1 MPDPLR
7 LTIWLIAAWMVL
19 GSPSSGAQ
27 APPVAAPAESAP
39 AVPVPVPVPVPVE
52 PVESDSPGVA
62 AILATAPRTPAE
74 KVRAAKILT
83 GFDRPDLAKRFLS
96 EVLAANLDQDQLVS
110 LHAQLGAPVFVELTG
125 RPELAPEGKQL
136 ADAVLEA
143 VRTVRQDTARLEGLV
158 DGLSDA
164 DAVKRRAAMQGL
176 LEGGKA
182 ALPVLIGALADP
194 ARAGQRDMIRAALVR
209 FGMPAAAPLL
219 AALESPD
226 ASLRGSAI
234 QTLAGLPAR
243 QLMPFYLASTLD
255 PDEDPQVRTMATR
268 ALATLGMAVPNRAE
282 AAAMLLREARDYLA
296 GRRNLPEDLDGNV
309 TFWTWDVAAARP
321 LAESRPLDD
330 ARLALAARLAA
341 GAHRVAPADD
351 QVRLFHLVTT
361 LESAARKAGLGRPLA
376 IEADSPAGIAAA
388 AGLKTV
394 EQVLLHALEND
405 MPGAAIAAVQILG
418 ERGDML
424 GVLMGDPAGT
434 PLVKAVRH
442 GDARVR
448 FAALEAIV
456 RLDPRAPFPGSASV
470 TDAAVFF
477 ASSQGRRAALV
488 AGPSTAESQR
498 IAGYL
503 AAIGFVVET
512 ARSGRE
518 LIDLALRSADYELAL
533 VDMGLER
540 PPVDLFLQQ
549 LRHDNRTA
557 RLPVGILARDGEL
570 VRAERAA
577 ERDGL
582 AAAFPRPHSQEVV
595 ASQVGRTLV
604 LAGQRVEA
612 SERLAR
618 AAKAMQWIADWSA
631 GHEVFRLP
639 RQIDPVYEALF
650 HPELAEQ
657 ATAILANS
665 PTPEAQKALI
675 DLASRSTQPL
685 ERRKAAVE
693 ALWDNVG
700 KRGVLLTS
708 SEILLQYD
716 RYNQGE
722 NLDEA
727 SRHVLAAILNCLE
740 TPWKLSQQ
748 AKAPEQPPGA
758 PQPEP

>member
-1 MPDPLR
+1 ME
-7 LTIWLIAAWMVL
+7 
-19 GSPSSGAQ
+19 
-27 APPVAAPAESAP
+27 PA
-39 AVPVPVPVPVPVE
+39 PVE
-52 PVESDSPGVA
+52 PDSPGVA
-62 AILATAPRTPAE
+62 AILATGPATSAE
-74 KVRAAKILT
+74 KVRAAKILA

-110 LHAQLGAPVFVELTG
+110 LHAQLGAPVFVELAG

-136 ADAVLEA
+136 ADAVLDA
-143 VRTVRQDTARLEGLV
+143 ARTVRQDAARLAGLV

-164 DAVKRRAAMQGL
+164 DAAKRRAAMQGL

-182 ALPVLIGALADP
+182 SLPVLMGALADP

-209 FGMPAAAPLL
+209 FGMSAAAPLV

-226 ASLRGSAI
+226 ANLRASAI

-243 QLMPFYLASTLD
+243 QFMPFYLASALD
-255 PDEDPQVRTMATR
+255 PEEDPQVRTMATR
-268 ALATLGMAVPNRAE
+268 ALATLGIEVPSPAD

-296 GRRNLPEDLDGNV
+296 GRRNLREDLDGNV
-309 TFWTWDVAAARP
+309 TFWTWDAATARP
-321 LAESRPLDD
+321 AAEQRPLDD

-351 QVRLFHLVTT
+351 QVRLFYLVTT
-361 LESAARKAGLGRPLA
+361 LESAARKAGLGQPLA

-533 VDMGLER
+533 IDLGLER
-540 PPVDLFLQQ
+540 PAVDLFLQQ

-570 VRAERAA
+570 SRAERAA
-577 ERDGL
+577 ERDKL
-582 AAAFPRPHSQEVV
+582 AAAFSRPHSQEVV
-595 ASQVGRTLV
+595 AWQVGRV
-604 LAGQRVEA
+604 RALAGQRVEA
-612 SERLAR
+612 SQRLER

-631 GHEVFRLP
+631 GHEVFHLP
-639 RQIDPVYEALF
+639 RQIDPVYQALF
-650 HPELAEQ
+650 QPQLAEQ
-657 ATAILANS
+657 AMAILANS
-665 PTPEAQKALI
+665 QTPEAQKALI

-700 KRGVLLTS
+700 KGGVLLTS

-727 SRHVLAAILNCLE
+727 SRQVLAAILNCLE

-748 AKAPEQPPGA
+748 SKAPEQQQGA